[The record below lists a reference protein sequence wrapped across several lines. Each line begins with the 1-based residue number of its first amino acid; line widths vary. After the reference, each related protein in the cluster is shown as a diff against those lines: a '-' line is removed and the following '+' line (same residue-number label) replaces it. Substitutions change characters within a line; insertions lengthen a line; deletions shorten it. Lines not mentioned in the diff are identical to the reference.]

1 MSTHIKFLLSNYI
14 KSLSYVF
21 FIIFSLV
28 IILNTLSEIEFFK
41 NYDVNLYI
49 PIYLALL
56 NSSDLVFEM
65 FPFIFLIT
73 TQVFFTNLFV
83 DDQINILKYSGF
95 KNSKIIT
102 IISLFALFIG
112 ILLVTFFYSFSSNLK
127 NLYLSYKNQ
136 YSSDNKYLAVVT
148 KNGLWIRDA
157 VKEEFY
163 IINAVKIKKNFIE
176 DVTINVFNDNYDLKK
191 IILSERIDIK
201 SNDWLLYN
209 STIVEENSKEET
221 AIMKI
226 FSNFDY
232 EKINNLFSDL
242 SSLSILELYELK
254 KNYENINYS
263 TTEIES
269 KLQKLFSLP
278 LYFALMTL
286 LSSIIMFN
294 TKRFKNNTIKITIGL
309 LVCVLVY
316 YVNSFFQVLG
326 STEKIS
332 LITSVWLTPLILILI
347 NFVLILNIN
356 EK

>member
-1 MSTHIKFLLSNYI
+1 MSTHIKFLLSHYI
-14 KSLSYVF
+14 KSLGYVF

-41 NYDVNLYI
+41 NYDVNSYI

-65 FPFIFLIT
+65 FPFIFLIA

-102 IISLFALFIG
+102 IISLLALFIG
-112 ILLVTFFYSFSSNLK
+112 ILIVTFFYSFSSNLK

-157 VKEEFY
+157 VKEELY

-209 STIVEENSKEET
+209 STIVEENSKEKT

-278 LYFALMTL
+278 FYFTLMTL

-316 YVNSFFQVLG
+316 YLNSFFQVLG

-347 NFVLILNIN
+347 NFALILNIN

>member
-1 MSTHIKFLLSNYI
+1 MSTHIKFLLSHYI
-14 KSLSYVF
+14 KSLGYVF

-41 NYDVNLYI
+41 NYDVNSYI

-102 IISLFALFIG
+102 IISLLALFIG

-157 VKEEFY
+157 VKEESY

-209 STIVEENSKEET
+209 STIVEENSKEEI

-347 NFVLILNIN
+347 NCVLVLNIN